1 MKTKGGDIVKYSGLL
16 GKSIKYSISP
26 FIHNEF
32 YRLNN
37 IPLDYRI
44 FDLEEEQLDDFIKIL
59 RKNNIIGFNV
69 TIPYKEH
76 IIKYLDEVVYPAKE
90 IGAINTVLVT
100 KDKLIGYNTDYY
112 GFIKSLDNI
121 KFEWKNSKVL
131 IIGGGGSAKAVLYAF
146 HNKGAKIVD
155 MVVRNENSVKNHRQ
169 LVNNIY
175 NFKWDFN
182 LVNYDIVVN
191 CTPLGGANNIEKMPI
206 NIVGANGN
214 TVFYDLNYTPEVS
227 VFLKKG
233 EGFGCHIINGKNML
247 LNQAYKA
254 IEIWHE
260 YIIEDL

>member
-1 MKTKGGDIVKYSGLL
+1 MNYCGLL

-32 YRLNN
+32 YKSNN
-37 IPLDYRI
+37 IPLEYGI
-44 FDLEEEQLDDFIKIL
+44 FDLGMEQLDNFIKEL
-59 RKNNIIGFNV
+59 RQNNIIGFNV

-76 IIKYLDEVVYPAKE
+76 IKKYLDEIKYPANE

-112 GFIKSLDNI
+112 GFIMSLDNI
-121 KFEWKNSKVL
+121 NFKWKNSRVL

-146 HNKGAKIVD
+146 YNKGAGIID
-155 MVVRNENSVKNHRQ
+155 MVVRNENTIKNHRQ
-169 LVNNIY
+169 LINNIY
-175 NFKWDFN
+175 NFNWEFN
-182 LVNYDIVVN
+182 LKKYDMVVN
-191 CTPLGGANNIEKMPI
+191 CTPLGGANYIEKMPI
-206 NIVGANGN
+206 NIVNVDGN
-214 TVFYDLNYTPEVS
+214 TIFYDLNYKPEKS

-233 EGFGCHIINGKNML
+233 EGLGCHIINGKNML